1 MEKLGI
7 PLQTRNYI
15 YDLFIGGKIGS
26 TERRDNYKP
35 LDPIK
40 GIWHPVIQDECA
52 KMNAKYT
59 VNKRSVQQEDLDAE
73 ALDQIEGSD
82 EFLSDWNQFLKGEKV
97 S

>member
-1 MEKLGI
+1 MMFKQLGDEEEEYR
-7 PLQTRNYI
+7 QWA
-15 YDLFIGGKIGS
+15 
-26 TERRDNYKP
+26 RDNYKP
-35 LDPIK
+35 LDPMK
-40 GIWHPVIQDECA
+40 GSWHPVIQDECA

>member
-1 MEKLGI
+1 
-7 PLQTRNYI
+7 
-15 YDLFIGGKIGS
+15 
-26 TERRDNYKP
+26 
-35 LDPIK
+35 
-40 GIWHPVIQDECA
+40 
-52 KMNAKYT
+52 MNAKYT